1 MRSGSLH
8 SASPSITVRPSAE
21 EKRLFTAL
29 AAKRGTTEAKLA
41 LIAVRALLRDNCPN
55 GLPSDMPVQAHD
67 AGTDRITIR
76 LRPGD
81 LRAIANR
88 AAARHTRPSTY
99 IAALVRGHLARNP
112 PLTAAELDAFKK
124 AIVVLAGCG
133 TLASQTLRT
142 IPGDSA
148 DWAERSRQLAALQA
162 AVTALEERMHDLVYE
177 SLRSWESNYA

>member
-1 MRSGSLH
+1 
-8 SASPSITVRPSAE
+8 
-21 EKRLFTAL
+21 
-29 AAKRGTTEAKLA
+29 
-41 LIAVRALLRDNCPN
+41 
-55 GLPSDMPVQAHD
+55 
-67 AGTDRITIR
+67 
-76 LRPGD
+76 
-81 LRAIANR
+81 
-88 AAARHTRPSTY
+88 
-99 IAALVRGHLARNP
+99 LARNP